1 MASVRPLVQF
11 TQSAQTDLLEAW
23 LFIAEENLSAAD
35 HLLDQIAREAL
46 TLLLQPLMGR
56 TRPELAAGVR
66 SWPTST
72 PYVLFYVVLEESITV
87 LRVLHHAR
95 DVRQFGFDQ

>member
-1 MASVRPLVQF
+1 
-11 TQSAQTDLLEAW
+11 
-23 LFIAEENLSAAD
+23 
-35 HLLDQIAREAL
+35 
-46 TLLLQPLMGR
+46 MGR
-56 TRPELAAGVR
+56 ARPELATDVR

-72 PYVLFYVVLEESITV
+72 PYVLFYVVNEQSITV

>member
-1 MASVRPLVQF
+1 MPAVQF

-35 HLLDQIAREAL
+35 RLLEQIQRGAQ

-56 TRPELAAGVR
+56 ERPELATNVR

-72 PYVLFYVVLEESITV
+72 RYVLFYMVGEEGITV

-95 DVRQFGFDQ
+95 DIRQFGFN